1 MKMNALMRKVGPQPE
16 LVEGVDLASHLA
28 MRSVTINGRR
38 TTMRLEP
45 SMWNALQRISADNGV
60 TVNQLCSQI
69 DSSRG
74 DLSMTAAVRSYIVS
88 YLQKL
93 PTFGESRGRA
103 LQDGELLDRLDPAY
117 SKAELLRVRFERG
130 EDSVTKIAI
139 GLSVLESG
147 EPTLLSELYR
157 EWRRRREQL
166 ERLPR
171 ITELS
176 ARLLRRAGKETL
188 MNVVDL
194 AAGGSIAQPHQ
205 DPVMVWSGSGI
216 GHRPHPLI
224 RATFQQD
231 MLAVEFQAEPIY
243 QIVDVRVAS
252 NQNIYKRLMLP
263 VSDDGVEVTRVLIA
277 ALSLTEERVAAEG

>member
-1 MKMNALMRKVGPQPE
+1 MNVAMRKTGAQPE

-45 SMWNALQRISADNGV
+45 SMWNALQRIAADNSV

-69 DSSRG
+69 DTSRG

-88 YLQKL
+88 YLQRA
-93 PTFGESRGRA
+93 PSFGETRGKINMDDDV
-103 LQDGELLDRLDPAY
+103 LNRLDPAY
-117 SKAELLRVRFERG
+117 AKAEMLRIRIERG
-130 EDSVTKIAI
+130 EDLVTKVAI
-139 GLSVLESG
+139 SLSVLEHDNNA
-147 EPTLLSELYR
+147 LLSELYR

-176 ARLLRRAGKETL
+176 ARLLRRAGKESL

-205 DPVMVWSGSGI
+205 DPVMVWSGSGA

-231 MLAVEFQAEPIY
+231 MLAVETHAEPIY
-243 QIVDVRVAS
+243 QVVDVQISGER
-252 NQNIYKRLMLP
+252 NGYKRLMLP
-263 VSDDGVEVTRVLIA
+263 VSDDGAEVTRVLIS
-277 ALSLTEERVAAEG
+277 ALHLDKDAPALTG

>member
-1 MKMNALMRKVGPQPE
+1 MNVAMRKTGAQPE

-45 SMWNALQRISADNGV
+45 SMWNALQRIAADNSV

-69 DSSRG
+69 DTSRG

-88 YLQKL
+88 YLQRAL
-93 PTFGESRGRA
+93 GFGEARAPADRGEDV
-103 LQDGELLDRLDPAY
+103 LGMLDASY
-117 SKAELLRVRFERG
+117 AKAELLRIKIERG
-130 EDSVTKIAI
+130 EDIVTKVAI
-139 GLSVLESG
+139 SLSVLEQN
-147 EPTLLSELYR
+147 TDALLSELYR

-166 ERLPR
+166 ERMPR

-176 ARLLRRAGKETL
+176 GRLLRRAGKESL

-205 DPVMVWSGSGI
+205 DPIMVWSGSGA

-231 MLAVEFQAEPIY
+231 MLAVEAQGEPIY
-243 QIVDVRVAS
+243 QVVDVNVSGDRNA
-252 NQNIYKRLMLP
+252 YKRLMLP
-263 VSDDGVEVTRVLIA
+263 VSDDGIDVTRVLISALHVNKDEA
-277 ALSLTEERVAAEG
+277 AQAS

>member
-1 MKMNALMRKVGPQPE
+1 MNVAMRNPGAQPE

-45 SMWNALQRISADNGV
+45 SMWNALQRIAADNSV

-69 DSSRG
+69 DTSRG

-88 YLQKL
+88 YLQRA
-93 PTFGESRGRA
+93 PSFGEAWGKSDSGDDI
-103 LQDGELLDRLDPAY
+103 LSQLDPAY
-117 SKAELLRVRFERG
+117 AKAEMLRIQIERG
-130 EDSVTKIAI
+130 EDIITKVAI
-139 GLSVLESG
+139 SLSVLDHNNSA
-147 EPTLLSELYR
+147 LLSELYR
-157 EWRRRREQL
+157 EWRRRSEQL
-166 ERLPR
+166 GRLPR

-176 ARLLRRAGKETL
+176 ARLLRRAGKESL

-194 AAGGSIAQPHQ
+194 AAGGSIAQLHQ
-205 DPVMVWSGSGI
+205 DPVMVWSGSGA

-231 MLAVEFQAEPIY
+231 MLAVESHAEPIY
-243 QIVDVRVAS
+243 QVVDVRVAGER
-252 NQNIYKRLMLP
+252 NAYKRLMLP
-263 VSDDGVEVTRVLIA
+263 VSDDGTEVNRVLISA
-277 ALSLTEERVAAEG
+277 IHQEKVGVAVAS

>member
-1 MKMNALMRKVGPQPE
+1 MNLAMRKTGAQPE

-45 SMWNALQRISADNGV
+45 SMWNALQRIAADNSV

-69 DSSRG
+69 DTSRG

-88 YLQKL
+88 YLQRA
-93 PTFGESRGRA
+93 PSFNEARNNANGGEDILS
-103 LQDGELLDRLDPAY
+103 QLDPAY
-117 SKAELLRVRFERG
+117 AKGEMLRIRIERG
-130 EDSVTKIAI
+130 EDVVTKVAI
-139 GLSVLESG
+139 SLSVLEHDSSA
-147 EPTLLSELYR
+147 LLSELYR
-157 EWRRRREQL
+157 EWRRRYEQL
-166 ERLPR
+166 GRLPR

-176 ARLLRRAGKETL
+176 ARLLRRSGKESL

-205 DPVMVWSGSGI
+205 DPVMVWSGSGA

-231 MLAVEFQAEPIY
+231 MLAVESHAEPIY
-243 QIVDVRVAS
+243 QVVDVQVSGER
-252 NQNIYKRLMLP
+252 NTYKRLMLP
-263 VSDDGVEVTRVLIA
+263 VSDDGTEVTRVLISAIHLNQDEA
-277 ALSLTEERVAAEG
+277 AIAS

>member
-1 MKMNALMRKVGPQPE
+1 MNLVLRKSGLQPE
-16 LVEGVDLASHLA
+16 LVEGVDLASNLA

-45 SMWNALQRISADNGV
+45 SMWNALQRIAADNSV

-69 DSSRG
+69 DTSRG

-88 YLQKL
+88 YLQRA
-93 PTFGESRGRA
+93 PSFGDARRSSRGDEDI
-103 LQDGELLDRLDPAY
+103 LGRLDAAY
-117 SKAELLRVRFERG
+117 AKGEMLRIRIERG
-130 EDSVTKIAI
+130 EDVVTKIAI
-139 GLSVLESG
+139 SLSVLEQDG
-147 EPTLLSELYR
+147 DALLSELYR

-166 ERLPR
+166 DRLPR

-176 ARLLRRAGKETL
+176 ARLLRRAGKESL

-205 DPVMVWSGSGI
+205 DPVMVWSGSGA

-231 MLAVEFQAEPIY
+231 MLAVESHAEPIY
-243 QIVDVRVAS
+243 QVMDVLVSAERNA
-252 NQNIYKRLMLP
+252 YKRLMLP
-263 VSDDGVEVTRVLIA
+263 VSDDGVDVTRVLISA
-277 ALSLTEERVAAEG
+277 VHINKDTGALTA

>member
-1 MKMNALMRKVGPQPE
+1 MNVAMRKVGSQPE

-45 SMWNALQRISADNGV
+45 SMWNALQRIAADNSV

-69 DSSRG
+69 DTSRG

-88 YLQKL
+88 YLQRAPL
-93 PTFGESRGRA
+93 YGESRNKGGNGRDI
-103 LQDGELLDRLDPAY
+103 LSQLDPAY
-117 SKAELLRVRFERG
+117 AKAEMLRVRIDRG
-130 EDSVTKIAI
+130 DDVITKIAI
-139 GLSVLESG
+139 SLSILDHD
-147 EPTLLSELYR
+147 TTALLSELYR

-176 ARLLRRAGKETL
+176 ARLLRRAGKESL

-205 DPVMVWSGSGI
+205 DPVMVWSGSGA

-231 MLAVEFQAEPIY
+231 MLAVESHAEPIY
-243 QIVDVRVAS
+243 QVVDVLVAGE
-252 NQNIYKRLMLP
+252 QNAYKRLMLP
-263 VSDDGVEVTRVLIA
+263 VSDDGAEVTRVLISA
-277 ALSLTEERVAAEG
+277 IHLSADGTVLAS

>member
-1 MKMNALMRKVGPQPE
+1 MNVAMRNPGAQPE

-45 SMWNALQRISADNGV
+45 SMWNALQRIAADNSV

-69 DSSRG
+69 DTSRG

-88 YLQKL
+88 YLQRA
-93 PTFGESRGRA
+93 PSFGEARGKSDSGDDI
-103 LQDGELLDRLDPAY
+103 LSQLDPAY
-117 SKAELLRVRFERG
+117 AKAEMLRIQIERG
-130 EDSVTKIAI
+130 EDIITKVAI
-139 GLSVLESG
+139 SLSVLDHNNSA
-147 EPTLLSELYR
+147 LLSELYR
-157 EWRRRREQL
+157 EWRRRSEQL
-166 ERLPR
+166 GRLPR

-176 ARLLRRAGKETL
+176 ARLLRRAGKESL

-194 AAGGSIAQPHQ
+194 AAGGSIAQLHQ
-205 DPVMVWSGSGI
+205 DPVMVWSGSGA

-231 MLAVEFQAEPIY
+231 MLAVESHAEPIY
-243 QIVDVRVAS
+243 QVVDVRVAGER
-252 NQNIYKRLMLP
+252 NAYKRLMLP
-263 VSDDGVEVTRVLIA
+263 VSDDGTEVNRVLISA
-277 ALSLTEERVAAEG
+277 IHQEKVGVAVAS